1 MDMRKN
7 LLLVL
12 MLAAAIVFGSSAM
25 AADGNLSV
33 IQPVMQ
39 KLPAAL
45 QDLQARSAAKDYFGT
60 AEKFMEIA
68 KLFKFLDKIVPD
80 GGNKAKWDEIHN
92 NIMNTAFRGIGA
104 CGSKDDEGIKKAID
118 DLAKYRDEGHK
129 LFIK

>member
-1 MDMRKN
+1 MDMKKN

-45 QDLQARSAAKDYFGT
+45 QDLQARSAVKDYFCT

-68 KLFKFLDKIVPD
+68 RMFKSLDKVVPD

-92 NIMNTAFRGIGA
+92 NIINTAFRCIGA
-104 CGSKDDEGIKKAID
+104 CGSKDDEGIKKAMD
-118 DLAKYRDEGHK
+118 DLAKERDEGHK